1 MEGIALRF
9 VYDRNKRASDSKQA
23 PLLIEVR
30 VVGTNQCVYVNTG
43 IKLYPKQFSTKDGFT
58 CINHD
63 KANLVTVNAKKI
75 LGDVGLFA
83 YSDECLSLADI
94 KNYNQI
100 KTYNKDVIEFI
111 RGKLLESNPTI
122 NVLKRHNVLIHHLE
136 NFGEIRYFNDLTFE
150 KIERFDFHLKK
161 TINAT
166 ESLYKMHSIFRKY
179 IDKAVNLGLCK
190 VNPYNNFKFIKGKN
204 VKEPT
209 FLTEEEVNKIK
220 NFKTDNEKLIK
231 VRDLFIFQC
240 YTGLAYVDLMN
251 FSSDWIIES
260 DGYKMFSNSRSKTDV
275 RFTSLLLP
283 EAENILLK
291 YYGKLPKLSNQK
303 YNDYLKIIEAGAKLK
318 KHLTTHVAR
327 HTFATYLL
335 NNDVPIETVSRAVG
349 HTSIKQTE
357 HYAKLLNKKIV
368 SDMKKLL

>member
-1 MEGIALRF
+1 MKGIVLRF
-9 VYDRNKRASDSKQA
+9 VYDRQKRASDSKQA
-23 PLLIEVR
+23 PLLIEAR
-30 VVGTNQCVYVNTG
+30 IEGTNKCVYVNTG

-58 CINHD
+58 CLNHD
-63 KANLVTVNAKKI
+63 RASLVTINAMKVFS
-75 LGDVGLFA
+75 DVGLFA
-83 YSDECLSLADI
+83 YSDECISLLDI

-100 KTYNKDVIEFI
+100 KTYNKNVIDFI
-111 RGKLLESNPTI
+111 REKLRESNPTI
-122 NVLKRHNVLIHHLE
+122 NVFKRHNVLINHLE
-136 NFGEIRYFNDLTFE
+136 RFGEINFFSDLSFE

-179 IDKAVNLGLCK
+179 ISNAINLGLCK
-190 VNPYNNFKFIKGKN
+190 SNPYDNFKFVKGKN
-204 VKEPT
+204 LKKPT
-209 FLTEEEVNKIK
+209 FLTEDELEKIK
-220 NFKTDNEKLIK
+220 NFKTDNEKLQK
-231 VRDLFIFQC
+231 VIDLFVFQC

-251 FSSDWIIES
+251 FNVDWISEL
-260 DGYKMFSNSRSKTDV
+260 DGYKMFSNSRSKTNET
-275 RFTSLLLP
+275 FTSLLLP
-283 EAENILLK
+283 EAESILHK

-303 YNDYLKIIEAGAKLK
+303 YNDYLKIIESGAKIK

-335 NNDVPIETVSRAVG
+335 NKDVPIETVSKAVG
-349 HTSIKQTE
+349 HSSIKQTE